1 MTGNLYRGQA
11 GLPFSSTLRVYEPL
25 DAFPER
31 QQEAI
36 RAAGARTA
44 SRAAVENAELLA
56 SLGRITRSGGDPF
69 PTGRTDLVRVTS
81 VPGVPPRRT
90 PRPGTSDAGAAAGP
104 GGESDP
110 GAEAGL
116 GSESGFGTAI
126 GAGSGTGPDA
136 GDAGRDADAGRVLLY
151 CPSQLV
157 LRAGLAANA
166 LMEGIHGPLAEML
179 IPEVQRDKH
188 QERIDQVKAR
198 DGAIRVHTRAS
209 TWGIPFSW
217 FSLFMESD
225 HKDVVESGGRIL
237 TVRVWAPITEA
248 MERARY
254 AVAHLALAAPDL
266 DMLDDLAQLTAW
278 LELFHV
284 NSMVEL
290 DYGAVADKVYPD
302 ESPMDIRLGIECL
315 ADGDMTG
322 AAAAYR
328 RLASRWIPI
337 RQLGRA
343 S

>member
-25 DAFPER
+25 DAFPEEQR
-31 QQEAI
+31 PAI
-36 RAAGARTA
+36 QAAGARTA

-69 PTGRTDLVRVTS
+69 PTGRTDLVRVTTAPAS
-81 VPGVPPRRT
+81 QG
-90 PRPGTSDAGAAAGP
+90 GTSD
-104 GGESDP
+104 D
-110 GAEAGL
+110 
-116 GSESGFGTAI
+116 
-126 GAGSGTGPDA
+126 
-136 GDAGRDADAGRVLLY
+136 DADAEPVLLY

-166 LMEGIHGPLAEML
+166 LMEGIHGPLAELL
-179 IPEVQRDKH
+179 IPEEQRDRH
-188 QERIDQVKAR
+188 QERIDLVKAR
-198 DGAIRVHTRAS
+198 DGSIRVHTRAS

-225 HKDVVESGGRIL
+225 HKDVVEAAGRIL

-248 MERARY
+248 LERARY
-254 AVAHLALAAPDL
+254 AVANLALAAPDL
-266 DMLDDLAQLTAW
+266 DMLDDLAQLTEW
-278 LELFHV
+278 LEQFHV
-284 NSMVEL
+284 ESMVEL

-302 ESPMDIRLGIECL
+302 DSPMDIRLGIECL
-315 ADGDMTG
+315 AEGDMTG

-337 RQLGRA
+337 RQLARA

>member
-25 DAFPER
+25 EAFPEEQR
-31 QQEAI
+31 QAI
-36 RAAGARTA
+36 QAEGARSA

-56 SLGRITRSGGDPF
+56 SLGRITRSGSDPF
-69 PTGRTDLVRVTS
+69 PTGRTDLVRVTTAPAS
-81 VPGVPPRRT
+81 SAGT
-90 PRPGTSDAGAAAGP
+90 AGETSD
-104 GGESDP
+104 D
-110 GAEAGL
+110 
-116 GSESGFGTAI
+116 
-126 GAGSGTGPDA
+126 DN
-136 GDAGRDADAGRVLLY
+136 ADAEPVLLY

-166 LMEGIHGPLAEML
+166 LMQGIHGPLAELL
-179 IPEVQRDKH
+179 IPEEQRDKH

-198 DGAIRVHTRAS
+198 DGSVRVHTRAS

-225 HKDVVESGGRIL
+225 HKDVVEAGGRIV
-237 TVRVWAPITEA
+237 TVRVWAPITDA
-248 MERARY
+248 LERARY
-254 AVAHLALAAPDL
+254 AVANLALAAPDL
-266 DMLDDLAQLTAW
+266 DMLDDLAQLTEW

-302 ESPMDIRLGIECL
+302 DSPMDIRLGIECL
-315 ADGDMTG
+315 AEGDMTG

-337 RQLGRA
+337 RQLARA

>member
-25 DAFPER
+25 EAFPEEQR
-31 QQEAI
+31 PAI
-36 RAAGARTA
+36 QAAGAQA
-44 SRAAVENAELLA
+44 VSRAAVENAELLA

-69 PTGRTDLVRVTS
+69 PTGRTDLVRVTAA
-81 VPGVPPRRT
+81 PAPEG
-90 PRPGTSDAGAAAGP
+90 GTADAGA
-104 GGESDP
+104 
-110 GAEAGL
+110 
-116 GSESGFGTAI
+116 
-126 GAGSGTGPDA
+126 
-136 GDAGRDADAGRVLLY
+136 DADSEPVLLY

-166 LMEGIHGPLAEML
+166 LMEGIHGPLAELL
-179 IPEVQRDKH
+179 IPEEQRDRH
-188 QERIDQVKAR
+188 QERIDLVKAR
-198 DGAIRVHTRAS
+198 DGSVRVHTRAS

-217 FSLFMESD
+217 FSLFAESD
-225 HKDVVESGGRIL
+225 RKDVVEAGGRIL
-237 TVRVWAPITEA
+237 TVRVWTPITEA
-248 MERARY
+248 LERARY
-254 AVAHLALAAPDL
+254 AVANLALAAPDL
-266 DMLDDLAQLTAW
+266 DMLDDLAQLTEW

-302 ESPMDIRLGIECL
+302 DSPMDIRLGIECL
-315 ADGDMTG
+315 AEGDMTG

-337 RQLGRA
+337 RQLARA

>member
-25 DAFPER
+25 EACPEEQR
-31 QQEAI
+31 AAI
-36 RAAGARTA
+36 KAAGARA
-44 SRAAVENAELLA
+44 VSRAAVENAELLA

-69 PTGRTDLVRVTS
+69 PTGRTDLVRVTTA
-81 VPGVPPRRT
+81 PEAEG
-90 PRPGTSDAGAAAGP
+90 GAAG
-104 GGESDP
+104 D
-110 GAEAGL
+110 GAD
-116 GSESGFGTAI
+116 
-126 GAGSGTGPDA
+126 AGSGPE
-136 GDAGRDADAGRVLLY
+136 LLY

-166 LMEGIHGPLAEML
+166 LMEGIHGPLAELL
-179 IPEVQRDKH
+179 IPEEQRDRH
-188 QERIDQVKAR
+188 QERIDLVKAR
-198 DGAIRVHTRAS
+198 DGSIRVHTRAS

-225 HKDVVESGGRIL
+225 RKDVVEAGGRIL
-237 TVRVWAPITEA
+237 TVRVWAPITDA
-248 MERARY
+248 LERARY
-254 AVAHLALAAPDL
+254 AVANLALAAPDL
-266 DMLDDLAQLTAW
+266 DMLDDLAQLTEW

-315 ADGDMTG
+315 AEGDMTG

-337 RQLGRA
+337 RQLARA

>member
-25 DAFPER
+25 DAFPEDQR
-31 QQEAI
+31 QAI

-56 SLGRITRSGGDPF
+56 SLGRITRAGGDPF
-69 PTGRTDLVRVTS
+69 PTGRTDLVRVTTA
-81 VPGVPPRRT
+81 PGVPGPAL
-90 PRPGTSDAGAAAGP
+90 PADAPGTADGGADANAGAGA
-104 GGESDP
+104 DP
-110 GAEAGL
+110 
-116 GSESGFGTAI
+116 
-126 GAGSGTGPDA
+126 
-136 GDAGRDADAGRVLLY
+136 VLLY

-179 IPEVQRDKH
+179 IPEEQRDKH
-188 QERIDQVKAR
+188 QERIDLVKAR

-217 FSLFMESD
+217 FSLFMEND
-225 HKDVVESGGRIL
+225 RKDVVESGGRIL

-254 AVAHLALAAPDL
+254 AVANLALAAPDL
-266 DMLDDLAQLTAW
+266 DMLDDLAQLTEW

-315 ADGDMTG
+315 AEGDMTG

-337 RQLGRA
+337 RQLARA

>member
-25 DAFPER
+25 AAFPEEQR
-31 QQEAI
+31 DAI
-36 RAAGARTA
+36 RAAGERAS

-69 PTGRTDLVRVTS
+69 PTGRTDLVRVTA
-81 VPGVPPRRT
+81 VPGPAT
-90 PRPGTSDAGAAAGP
+90 DTDD
-104 GGESDP
+104 GG
-110 GAEAGL
+110 
-116 GSESGFGTAI
+116 
-126 GAGSGTGPDA
+126 
-136 GDAGRDADAGRVLLY
+136 ADAGEVLLY

-166 LMEGIHGPLAEML
+166 LMEGIHGPLADLL
-179 IPEVQRDKH
+179 IPEAQRDRH
-188 QERIDQVKAR
+188 QERIDAVKAR
-198 DGAIRVHTRAS
+198 DGSIRVHTRAS

-217 FSLFMESD
+217 FSLFMEQD
-225 HKDVVESGGRIL
+225 RKDVVEASGRIL
-237 TVRVWAPITEA
+237 TVRVWASITEA
-248 MERARY
+248 LERARY
-254 AVAHLALAAPDL
+254 AVANLALAAPDL
-266 DMLDDLAQLTAW
+266 DMLDDLAQLTEW
-278 LELFHV
+278 LEQFHV
-284 NSMVEL
+284 ESMVEL

-315 ADGDMTG
+315 AEGDMTG

-337 RQLGRA
+337 RQLARA

>member
-11 GLPFSSTLRVYEPL
+11 GLPFSSALRIYEPL
-25 DAFPER
+25 EAFPEE
-31 QQEAI
+31 QQQTLREA
-36 RAAGARTA
+36 GTKSG

-69 PTGRTDLVRVTS
+69 PTGRTDLVRVTTAPAP
-81 VPGVPPRRT
+81 VAG
-90 PRPGTSDAGAAAGP
+90 SDSEPSADGAGAEP
-104 GGESDP
+104 
-110 GAEAGL
+110 
-116 GSESGFGTAI
+116 
-126 GAGSGTGPDA
+126 
-136 GDAGRDADAGRVLLY
+136 VLLY

-166 LMEGIHGPLAEML
+166 LMEGIHGPLAELL
-179 IPEVQRDKH
+179 IPEEQRDKH

-198 DGAIRVHTRAS
+198 DGSTRVHTRAS

-225 HKDVVESGGRIL
+225 HKDVVESGGRIV

-248 MERARY
+248 LERARY
-254 AVAHLALAAPDL
+254 AVANLALAAPDL
-266 DMLDDLAQLTAW
+266 DMLDDLAQLTEW
-278 LELFHV
+278 LEMFHV
-284 NSMVEL
+284 DSMVEL

-315 ADGDMTG
+315 AEGDMTG

-337 RQLGRA
+337 RQLARA

>member
-25 DAFPER
+25 EAFPEEQR
-31 QQEAI
+31 PAI
-36 RAAGARTA
+36 KAAGAQA
-44 SRAAVENAELLA
+44 VSRAAVENAELLA

-69 PTGRTDLVRVTS
+69 PTGRTDLVRVTTA
-81 VPGVPPRRT
+81 PATDG
-90 PRPGTSDAGAAAGP
+90 
-104 GGESDP
+104 
-110 GAEAGL
+110 
-116 GSESGFGTAI
+116 GTADD
-126 GAGSGTGPDA
+126 G
-136 GDAGRDADAGRVLLY
+136 ADAAQEPVLLY

-166 LMEGIHGPLAEML
+166 LMEGIHGPLAELL
-179 IPEVQRDKH
+179 IPEEQRDRH
-188 QERIDQVKAR
+188 QERIDLVKAR
-198 DGAIRVHTRAS
+198 DGSVRVHTRAS

-217 FSLFMESD
+217 FSLFAESD
-225 HKDVVESGGRIL
+225 RKDVVEAGGRIL
-237 TVRVWAPITEA
+237 TVRVWASITDA
-248 MERARY
+248 LERARY
-254 AVAHLALAAPDL
+254 AVANLALAAPDL
-266 DMLDDLAQLTAW
+266 DMLDDLAQLTEW

-284 NSMVEL
+284 DSMVEL

-315 ADGDMTG
+315 AEGDMTG

-337 RQLGRA
+337 RQLARA

>member
-25 DAFPER
+25 EAFPAGQR
-31 QQEAI
+31 EAI
-36 RAAGARTA
+36 RAAGARA
-44 SRAAVENAELLA
+44 VSRAAVENAELLA
-56 SLGRITRSGGDPF
+56 SLGRITRAGGDPF
-69 PTGRTDLVRVTS
+69 PTGRTDLVRVTNA
-81 VPGVPPRRT
+81 PGAGRHAATSTEAPEA
-90 PRPGTSDAGAAAGP
+90 GTSDAGAAAGS
-104 GGESDP
+104 GDESRKG
-110 GAEAGL
+110 GAE
-116 GSESGFGTAI
+116 
-126 GAGSGTGPDA
+126 
-136 GDAGRDADAGRVLLY
+136 RVLLY

-166 LMEGIHGPLAEML
+166 LMEGIHGPLAELL
-179 IPEVQRDKH
+179 IPEEQRDKH

-198 DGAIRVHTRAS
+198 DGSIRVHTRAS

-217 FSLFMESD
+217 FSLFAEDD

-237 TVRVWAPITEA
+237 TVRVWAPITQA

-254 AVAHLALAAPDL
+254 AVANLALAAPDL
-266 DMLDDLAQLTAW
+266 DMLDDLAQLTEW
-278 LELFHV
+278 LETFHV

-302 ESPMDIRLGIECL
+302 ESPLDVRLGIECL
-315 ADGDMTG
+315 AEGDMTG

-337 RQLGRA
+337 RQLARA

>member
-25 DAFPER
+25 DAFPEEQR
-31 QQEAI
+31 PAI
-36 RAAGARTA
+36 QAAGARTA

-69 PTGRTDLVRVTS
+69 PTGRTDLVRVTTAPAS
-81 VPGVPPRRT
+81 QG
-90 PRPGTSDAGAAAGP
+90 GTSD
-104 GGESDP
+104 D
-110 GAEAGL
+110 
-116 GSESGFGTAI
+116 
-126 GAGSGTGPDA
+126 DA
-136 GDAGRDADAGRVLLY
+136 ADAEPVLLY

-166 LMEGIHGPLAEML
+166 LMEGIHGPLAELL
-179 IPEVQRDKH
+179 IPEEQRDRH
-188 QERIDQVKAR
+188 QERIDLVKAR
-198 DGAIRVHTRAS
+198 DGSIRVHTRAS

-225 HKDVVESGGRIL
+225 HKDVVEAAGRIL

-248 MERARY
+248 LERARY
-254 AVAHLALAAPDL
+254 AVANLALAAPDL
-266 DMLDDLAQLTAW
+266 DMLDDLAQLTEW
-278 LELFHV
+278 LEQFHV
-284 NSMVEL
+284 ESMVEL

-302 ESPMDIRLGIECL
+302 DSPMDIRLGIECL
-315 ADGDMTG
+315 AEGDMTG

-337 RQLGRA
+337 RQLARA

>member
-25 DAFPER
+25 EAFPEEQR
-31 QQEAI
+31 PAI
-36 RAAGARTA
+36 QAAGAQA
-44 SRAAVENAELLA
+44 MSRAAVENAELLA

-69 PTGRTDLVRVTS
+69 PTGRTDLVRVTTA
-81 VPGVPPRRT
+81 PAPDD
-90 PRPGTSDAGAAAGP
+90 GTSDDGAAADTEP
-104 GGESDP
+104 
-110 GAEAGL
+110 A
-116 GSESGFGTAI
+116 
-126 GAGSGTGPDA
+126 
-136 GDAGRDADAGRVLLY
+136 LLY

-166 LMEGIHGPLAEML
+166 LMEGIHGPLAELL
-179 IPEVQRDKH
+179 IPEEQRDRH

-198 DGAIRVHTRAS
+198 DGSIRVHTRAS

-225 HKDVVESGGRIL
+225 RKDVVEAAGRIL
-237 TVRVWAPITEA
+237 TVRVWASITDA
-248 MERARY
+248 LERARY
-254 AVAHLALAAPDL
+254 AVANLALAAPDL
-266 DMLDDLAQLTAW
+266 DMLDDLAQLTEW
-278 LELFHV
+278 LEQFHV

-315 ADGDMTG
+315 AEGDMTG

-337 RQLGRA
+337 RQLARA

>member
-25 DAFPER
+25 DAFPEDQR
-31 QQEAI
+31 EAI

-56 SLGRITRSGGDPF
+56 SLGRITRAGGDPF
-69 PTGRTDLVRVTS
+69 PTGRTDLVRVTTT
-81 VPGVPPRRT
+81 PGVPGPALPADAPAT
-90 PRPGTSDAGAAAGP
+90 GTADGGADANAGAGA
-104 GGESDP
+104 DP
-110 GAEAGL
+110 
-116 GSESGFGTAI
+116 
-126 GAGSGTGPDA
+126 
-136 GDAGRDADAGRVLLY
+136 VLLY

-179 IPEVQRDKH
+179 IPEEQRDKH
-188 QERIDQVKAR
+188 QERIDLVKAR

-217 FSLFMESD
+217 FSLFMEND
-225 HKDVVESGGRIL
+225 RKDVVESGGRIL

-254 AVAHLALAAPDL
+254 AVANLALAAPDL
-266 DMLDDLAQLTAW
+266 DMLDDLAQLTEW

-315 ADGDMTG
+315 AEGDMTG

-337 RQLGRA
+337 RQLARA

>member
-25 DAFPER
+25 DAFPEEQR
-31 QQEAI
+31 PAI
-36 RAAGARTA
+36 QAAGARTA

-69 PTGRTDLVRVTS
+69 PTGRTDLVRVTTAPAS
-81 VPGVPPRRT
+81 QG
-90 PRPGTSDAGAAAGP
+90 GTSD
-104 GGESDP
+104 D
-110 GAEAGL
+110 
-116 GSESGFGTAI
+116 
-126 GAGSGTGPDA
+126 
-136 GDAGRDADAGRVLLY
+136 DADSEPVLLY

-166 LMEGIHGPLAEML
+166 LMEGIHGPLAELL
-179 IPEVQRDKH
+179 IPEEQRDRH
-188 QERIDQVKAR
+188 QERIDLVKAR
-198 DGAIRVHTRAS
+198 DGSIRVHTRAS

-225 HKDVVESGGRIL
+225 HKDVVEAAGRIL

-248 MERARY
+248 LERARY
-254 AVAHLALAAPDL
+254 AVANLALAAPDL
-266 DMLDDLAQLTAW
+266 DMLDDLAQLTEW
-278 LELFHV
+278 LEQFHV
-284 NSMVEL
+284 ASMVEL

-302 ESPMDIRLGIECL
+302 DSPMDIRLGIACL
-315 ADGDMTG
+315 AEGDMTG

-337 RQLGRA
+337 RQLARA

>member
-25 DAFPER
+25 EAFPEEQR
-31 QQEAI
+31 QAI
-36 RAAGARTA
+36 QAEGARSA

-69 PTGRTDLVRVTS
+69 PTGRTDLVRVTTA
-81 VPGVPPRRT
+81 PAPP
-90 PRPGTSDAGAAAGP
+90 S
-104 GGESDP
+104 
-110 GAEAGL
+110 
-116 GSESGFGTAI
+116 GTA
-126 GAGSGTGPDA
+126 GEASD
-136 GDAGRDADAGRVLLY
+136 DDADEEPVLLY

-166 LMEGIHGPLAEML
+166 LMEGIHGPLAELL
-179 IPEVQRDKH
+179 IPEEQRDKH

-198 DGAIRVHTRAS
+198 DGSVRVHTRAS

-225 HKDVVESGGRIL
+225 HKDVVEAGGRIV
-237 TVRVWAPITEA
+237 TVRVWAPITDA
-248 MERARY
+248 LERARY
-254 AVAHLALAAPDL
+254 AVANLALAAPDL
-266 DMLDDLAQLTAW
+266 DMLDDLAQLTEW

-302 ESPMDIRLGIECL
+302 DSPTDIRLGIECL
-315 ADGDMTG
+315 AEGDMTG

-337 RQLGRA
+337 RQLARA

>member
-25 DAFPER
+25 SAFPEE
-31 QQEAI
+31 Q
-36 RAAGARTA
+36 RAAIQAAGERAV

-69 PTGRTDLVRVTS
+69 PTGRTDLVRVTTA
-81 VPGVPPRRT
+81 PGGND
-90 PRPGTSDAGAAAGP
+90 GTDDAGADAAP
-104 GGESDP
+104 
-110 GAEAGL
+110 A
-116 GSESGFGTAI
+116 
-126 GAGSGTGPDA
+126 
-136 GDAGRDADAGRVLLY
+136 LLY

-166 LMEGIHGPLAEML
+166 LMEGIHGPLAELL
-179 IPEVQRDKH
+179 IPEEQRDRH

-198 DGAIRVHTRAS
+198 DGSVRVHTRAS

-225 HKDVVESGGRIL
+225 HKDVVEASGRII
-237 TVRVWAPITEA
+237 TVRVWATITDA
-248 MERARY
+248 LERARY
-254 AVAHLALAAPDL
+254 AVANLALAAPDL
-266 DMLDDLAQLTAW
+266 DMLDDLAQLTEW
-278 LELFHV
+278 LEQFHV
-284 NSMVEL
+284 ESMVEL

-302 ESPMDIRLGIECL
+302 DSPMDIRLGIECL
-315 ADGDMTG
+315 AEGDMTG

-337 RQLGRA
+337 RQLARA

>member
-25 DAFPER
+25 EAFPEGQR
-31 QQEAI
+31 EAI
-36 RAAGARTA
+36 RAAGARAA

-56 SLGRITRSGGDPF
+56 SLGRITRAGGDPF
-69 PTGRTDLVRVTS
+69 PTGRTDLVRVTNA
-81 VPGVPPRRT
+81 PGTGRHAAGRAEAPEA
-90 PRPGTSDAGAAAGP
+90 GTSDAGAAAGP
-104 GGESDP
+104 GAESRTG
-110 GAEAGL
+110 GAERA
-116 GSESGFGTAI
+116 
-126 GAGSGTGPDA
+126 
-136 GDAGRDADAGRVLLY
+136 LLY

-179 IPEVQRDKH
+179 IPEEQRDKH

-198 DGAIRVHTRAS
+198 DGSIRVHTRAS

-217 FSLFMESD
+217 FSLFAEGD

-254 AVAHLALAAPDL
+254 AVANLALAAPDL
-266 DMLDDLAQLTAW
+266 DMLDDLAQLTEW
-278 LELFHV
+278 LEMFHI

-315 ADGDMTG
+315 AEGDMTG

-337 RQLGRA
+337 RQLARA

>member
-25 DAFPER
+25 TAFPEGHR
-31 QQEAI
+31 EAI
-36 RAAGARTA
+36 RAAGARPS

-56 SLGRITRSGGDPF
+56 SLGRITRAGGDPF

-81 VPGVPPRRT
+81 APGIPPR
-90 PRPGTSDAGAAAGP
+90 GAAQAGASDAGAAA
-104 GGESDP
+104 
-110 GAEAGL
+110 A
-116 GSESGFGTAI
+116 
-126 GAGSGTGPDA
+126 GAGAGP
-136 GDAGRDADAGRVLLY
+136 GRVLLY

-179 IPEVQRDKH
+179 IPEEQRDKH

-198 DGAIRVHTRAS
+198 DGSVRVHSRAS

-217 FSLFMESD
+217 FSLFAEGD

-237 TVRVWAPITEA
+237 TVRVWASITDA

-254 AVAHLALAAPDL
+254 AVANLALAAPDL
-266 DMLDDLAQLTAW
+266 DMLDDLAQLTEW

-315 ADGDMTG
+315 AEGDMTG

-337 RQLGRA
+337 RQLARA